1 MGRDRRASE
10 KLRARLSYRFLL
22 ALYAP
27 PIALLALVG
36 IVARVIGVEPGVFLR
51 DPAHIAH
58 VPFYTGIISNL
69 GIAVWCAGAV
79 MALFAAAALPKTPD
93 RREDR
98 RFLLWSGLL
107 TLYLM
112 VDDLAMLHDDVYRNL
127 FHIYEQVVFL
137 VYLPIAAIYLT
148 RFRRQLFGPH
158 VALVVLTGVFTIL
171 SLTMDQWHMLLT
183 VFGRIIV
190 PENQLVEKGAKLLS
204 MVSWMAFLARTAAD
218 AVGTRDSRAPAADS
232 VVSG

>member
-1 MGRDRRASE
+1 VSEDQPLSQKRRS
-10 KLRARLSYRFLL
+10 RLSLRFAL
-22 ALYAP
+22 AIYAP
-27 PIALLALVG
+27 TVALLALVG
-36 IVARVIGVEPGVFLR
+36 MVARPIGVEPGVFLR

-158 VALVVLTGVFTIL
+158 VALVVLTGAFTIL